1 MRKVATL
8 ILVPGGL
15 TAAGG
20 IAASAQSQPETSRRD
35 EMNSGR
41 QPLPIKVFFVLILA
55 ALMTAGGIRPADC
68 APPDLGPPSVLA
80 SGLESPIGS
89 TIGPDGA
96 LYVAEG
102 QAGRISRVDP
112 QTGNVT
118 TFASGLPKALIS
130 VSGFPLGGPTDV
142 AFIGNTAYA
151 LVTLVDPDVSG
162 SDKDGIYRVD
172 GPDSFTV
179 IADIGEFNVNNP
191 PTIPFAIQV
200 PTGVQFAMQPY
211 QGGFLVTD
219 GHLNRVLSVTL
230 DGKISVAEAFDDIVP
245 TGLTLGP
252 RHTVF
257 MAEAGP
263 VPHNPQDGKIVKFR
277 PNSPDVTEVASGA
290 SLLVGVKFAGGH
302 LYALSQGPGVPG
314 APPGSPAQPN
324 SGALVRANPDGTFT
338 FLVDHINLPASFN
351 FIGHTAYIVTL
362 TGEVLQV
369 NHVFGAQ

>member
-1 MRKVATL
+1 MRKLATP

-20 IAASAQSQPETSRRD
+20 IPASARSQPETSRRD

-41 QPLPIKVFFVLILA
+41 QPLRIKVFFVLILA

-68 APPDLGPPSVLA
+68 APPALGPPSVLA
-80 SGLESPIGS
+80 SGLQGTIGS
-89 TIGPDGA
+89 TVGPDGA
-96 LYVAEG
+96 LYVVEG
-102 QAGRISRVDP
+102 VLGQVSRVDP
-112 QTGNVT
+112 RTGQIS
-118 TFASGLPKALIS
+118 TFASGLPKTLSS
-130 VSGFPLGGPTDV
+130 VGLGGPTDV
-142 AFIGNTAYA
+142 AFIGRTAYV
-151 LVTLVDPDVSG
+151 LVTLVSADVG
-162 SDKDGIYRVD
+162 GNDIDGIYRVD
-172 GPDSFTV
+172 GPNQFTI
-179 IADIGEFNVNNP
+179 IADIGQFNLNNP
-191 PTIPFAIQV
+191 PTIRFPFFV
-200 PTGVQFAMQPY
+200 GSGVLFALQPY
-211 QGGFLVTD
+211 KGGFLVTD

-263 VPHNPQDGKIVKFR
+263 VPHLPQNGKIVKFQA
-277 PNSPDVTEVASGA
+277 NSPDVTEVASGA

-302 LYALSQGPGVPG
+302 LFALSQGPGVPG

-338 FLVDHINLPASFN
+338 FLLDHINLPASFN
-351 FIGHTAYIVTL
+351 FIGNTAYIVTL

-369 NHVFGAQ
+369 DHVFGPF